1 MKKPI
6 SGKSI
11 IYLIQV
17 PGSTTLLP
25 AYQTEGS
32 WNREKELIDEQT
44 KSGRVVGSG
53 ANSETIEL
61 TFYAGEGD
69 AGQDAIEEA
78 YDDDLEVKIWRV
90 NTKLNATN
98 KHDARFAMAIIENL
112 EMSDPAEGF
121 VEGSVSF
128 PVLGKS
134 VKGELNPLPA
144 GLIEAATAY
153 AFEQAFPPVAP

>member
-6 SGKSI
+6 TGKSI
-11 IYLIQV
+11 IYLLQI
-17 PGSTTLLP
+17 PGQETLLP

-44 KSGRVVGSG
+44 KSGRVVGTGS
-53 ANSETIEL
+53 NSETIEL

-69 AGQDAIEEA
+69 EGQDAIEEA
-78 YDDDLEVKIWRV
+78 YDDDLEIKIWRV
-90 NTKLNATN
+90 ETKVNGTG
-98 KHDARFAMAIIENL
+98 KHNARFAMAIIESL
-112 EMSDPAEGF
+112 EISDPTEGF

-144 GLIEAATAY
+144 GLIEAASAY
-153 AFEQAFPPVAP
+153 AFEQAFPETP

>member
-11 IYLIQV
+11 IYLLQI
-17 PGSTTLLP
+17 PGEETLLP

-44 KSGRVVGSG
+44 KSGRVVGAG

-61 TFYAGEGD
+61 TFYAGQGDEG
-69 AGQDAIEEA
+69 QEAIERA
-78 YDDDLEVKIWRV
+78 YDEDLEVKIWRV
-90 NTKLNATN
+90 DTNLNATN
-98 KHDARFAMAIIENL
+98 KHDARFAMAIIESL
-112 EMSDPAEGF
+112 EMSDPTEGF

-134 VKGELNPLPA
+134 VKGELNPLPE
-144 GLIEAATAY
+144 GLIEAASAY
-153 AFEQAFPPVAP
+153 AFEQAFPTAP

>member
-11 IYLIQV
+11 IYLLQI
-17 PGSTTLLP
+17 PGEETLLP

-53 ANSETIEL
+53 VNSETIEL
-61 TFYAGEGD
+61 TFYAGQDDEG
-69 AGQDAIEEA
+69 QEAIERA
-78 YDDDLEVKIWRV
+78 YDEDLEVKIWRV
-90 NTKLNATN
+90 DTNLNATS
-98 KHDARFAMAIIENL
+98 KHNARFAMAIIESL
-112 EMSDPAEGF
+112 EMSDPTEGF

-134 VKGELNPLPA
+134 VKGELDPLPA
-144 GLIEAATAY
+144 GLIEAASAY
-153 AFEQAFPPVAP
+153 AFEQAFPTAP